1 MSSIATA
8 TATATATT
16 TTTKPSSTSCSF
28 ECTQKIFL
36 KYHLP
41 IGLTLGLL
49 IGYIAPASGITWSSI
64 IPKNDWIKMSN
75 INVFFIFLL
84 SGLKLQTKD
93 VRKALVAW
101 KAVLYGLFIILL
113 FTPLFSFGLVN
124 LPFQTSELAYGLAI
138 FFLGPTTIS
147 SGVILTGQAKGNIAL
162 GLMLT
167 ITTNLLAIL
176 TMPLSLTLVF
186 GSVDGISVSIDAGIL
201 LAKLLMY
208 ILLPLLIGKCIN
220 HLLACTTPCT
230 KRFKTPLK
238 LLSSFLLI
246 MVPWMSVSKSANK
259 FNALSAGE
267 IIAVFAIGIG
277 LHLIF
282 LFITYALFRRSCW
295 KLPLAERKA
304 AVILSSQKT
313 LPVALSVISFLPLAL
328 GAHGL
333 MALPCIISHFCQ
345 IVMDGFVAASW
356 AEVVDDKEQD
366 KELVDSKYSTTELEN
381 VEVVVG
387 KKEEAVNNM

>member
-1 MSSIATA
+1 
-8 TATATATT
+8 
-16 TTTKPSSTSCSF
+16 
-28 ECTQKIFL
+28 
-36 KYHLP
+36 
-41 IGLTLGLL
+41 
-49 IGYIAPASGITWSSI
+49 
-64 IPKNDWIKMSN
+64 
-75 INVFFIFLL
+75 
-84 SGLKLQTKD
+84 
-93 VRKALVAW
+93 
-101 KAVLYGLFIILL
+101 
-113 FTPLFSFGLVN
+113 
-124 LPFQTSELAYGLAI
+124 
-138 FFLGPTTIS
+138 
-147 SGVILTGQAKGNIAL
+147 
-162 GLMLT
+162 
-167 ITTNLLAIL
+167 
-176 TMPLSLTLVF
+176 
-186 GSVDGISVSIDAGIL
+186 
-201 LAKLLMY
+201 
-208 ILLPLLIGKCIN
+208 
-220 HLLACTTPCT
+220 
-230 KRFKTPLK
+230 
-238 LLSSFLLI
+238 
-246 MVPWMSVSKSANK
+246 MSVSKSANK

-356 AEVVDDKEQD
+356 AEVVDDTEQD